1 MRKKPPASPRGLPA
15 AFSHLPGSAVR
26 ARHSTPTRRLR
37 EKSAWGMRARRTQI
51 QSRGLPGESLARDR
65 PTKSARRRLKGA
77 TSDGGPA
84 PKAEREAPS
93 GAACRERLAPERE
106 KAARPRGGR
115 RPFFFAKTRGAPA
128 NERGDPSG
136 PPPGALLAHPRPLPA
151 QRAPGAGGALVSH
164 RVAPAVPSALAGLTS
179 GFGMGPGVPRPPGPP
194 APGGRCGAGCERA
207 GLRSG
212 RPGGRTAL
220 EEKMVLRTVGG
231 GGTYCVSRRAR
242 PISGARLR
250 RSRALHLRPINQVV
264 CLGPYRREGP
274 SRGRLPA

>member
-1 MRKKPPASPRGLPA
+1 MRTGRPR
-15 AFSHLPGSAVR
+15 
-26 ARHSTPTRRLR
+26 
-37 EKSAWGMRARRTQI
+37 KQ
-51 QSRGLPGESLARDR
+51 
-65 PTKSARRRLKGA
+65 
-77 TSDGGPA
+77 
-84 PKAEREAPS
+84 
-93 GAACRERLAPERE
+93 

-115 RPFFFAKTRGAPA
+115 RPFFFAKTRGRPQTK
-128 NERGDPSG
+128 GGTPSG
-136 PPPGALLAHPRPLPA
+136 PPSRAPCSRIPAPSPA

-207 GLRSG
+207 GRRSG

>member
-128 NERGDPSG
+128 NERGG
-136 PPPGALLAHPRPLPA
+136 PPRVPPLPGALLAPPRPLPA

-207 GLRSG
+207 GRRSG

-220 EEKMVLRTVGG
+220 EE
-231 GGTYCVSRRAR
+231 
-242 PISGARLR
+242 GAL
-250 RSRALHLRPINQVV
+250 
-264 CLGPYRREGP
+264 
-274 SRGRLPA
+274 

>member
-1 MRKKPPASPRGLPA
+1 MQKAADRPAKPAQEAPNAKRPPAPEGAGGL
-15 AFSHLPGSAVR
+15 SS
-26 ARHSTPTRRLR
+26 
-37 EKSAWGMRARRTQI
+37 
-51 QSRGLPGESLARDR
+51 SR
-65 PTKSARRRLKGA
+65 K
-77 TSDGGPA
+77 
-84 PKAEREAPS
+84 
-93 GAACRERLAPERE
+93 
-106 KAARPRGGR
+106 RGGR
-115 RPFFFAKTRGAPA
+115 PQTKGGT
-128 NERGDPSG
+128 PSG
-136 PPPGALLAHPRPLPA
+136 PPSQAPCPRIPAPSPA

-194 APGGRCGAGCERA
+194 APGGRCGAGSEGA

>member
-93 GAACRERLAPERE
+93 GAACRERLAPER
-106 KAARPRGGR
+106 KRPPAPEGAGGLSSSRKRGGR
-115 RPFFFAKTRGAPA
+115 PQTKGGT
-128 NERGDPSG
+128 PSG
-136 PPPGALLAHPRPLPA
+136 PPLPGAPFAHPRPLPA

-194 APGGRCGAGCERA
+194 APGGRCGAGCRGA
-207 GLRSG
+207 GRRSG

-220 EEKMVLRTVGG
+220 EE
-231 GGTYCVSRRAR
+231 
-242 PISGARLR
+242 GAL
-250 RSRALHLRPINQVV
+250 
-264 CLGPYRREGP
+264 
-274 SRGRLPA
+274 